1 MRFPMISPMKSHA
14 VWLFVAFT
22 CQCANWFDPLGSS
35 CRSISSSHG
44 TLQQISIF
52 FGYELAYDRQI
63 STGINDVWH
72 DLTSIV
78 ECKLRESH
86 GFPRISRYRLNVFS
100 ISPKPIEMW
109 CTGLILFVFVHLHRI
124 VEVVRCNRSHQA
136 MIDENF
142 LSAALILAK
151 EQLEVGDFVNL
162 TGSPGACWGCVT
174 MPAPVG
180 SGRQSACG
188 FYVI

>member
-14 VWLFVAFT
+14 VWLLVAFT

-52 FGYELAYDRQI
+52 FWIWIGLWPANKYRYKWCMAWLNKHCWVQI
-63 STGINDVWH
+63 TGKSWF
-72 DLTSIV
+72 S
-78 ECKLRESH
+78 
-86 GFPRISRYRLNVFS
+86 RISRYRLNVFS